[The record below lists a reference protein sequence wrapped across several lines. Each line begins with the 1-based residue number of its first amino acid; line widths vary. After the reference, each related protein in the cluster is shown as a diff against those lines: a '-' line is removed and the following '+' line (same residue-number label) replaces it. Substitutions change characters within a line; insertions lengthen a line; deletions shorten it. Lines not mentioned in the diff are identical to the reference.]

1 MDPNKVRKIAP
12 IPLVP
17 ILILNP
23 LIRLL
28 MVSNLVFHC
37 TILALVCPKMKKNKS
52 ADAHPEIVRQ
62 KISTEIDSSRIAGPF
77 VDRPISTL
85 RVSPIGLVEKKH
97 QASFA

>member
-1 MDPNKVRKIAP
+1 MPQDE
-12 IPLVP
+12 
-17 ILILNP
+17 
-23 LIRLL
+23 
-28 MVSNLVFHC
+28 
-37 TILALVCPKMKKNKS
+37 KKLKS